1 MNLFQIVFGL
11 ILGGFIWFLLALVF
25 EDFAMKRIR
34 EKKFGIGSSDRL
46 SKEDKQQFYIPLAIL
61 SGALG
66 IVVAYLGSKGLLPSG
81 M

>member
-1 MNLFQIVFGL
+1 MTLFDIVMGL
-11 ILGGFIWFLLALVF
+11 ILGGFIWFFLGLMF
-25 EDFAMKRIR
+25 EDFAMRKIR
-34 EKKFGIGSSDRL
+34 EKKFGIGSTDRL